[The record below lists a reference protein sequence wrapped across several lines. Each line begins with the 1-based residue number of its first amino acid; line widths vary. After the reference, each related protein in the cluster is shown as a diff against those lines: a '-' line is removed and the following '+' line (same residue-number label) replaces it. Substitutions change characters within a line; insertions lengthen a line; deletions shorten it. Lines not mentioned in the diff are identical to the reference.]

1 MKYILPLL
9 LVCLTACQN
18 NPYTASSVPLPPA
31 PEGIDKHLD
40 LSAYPATPRDYSAY
54 RNWSWKQLPSGTQG
68 TSSEEFQDIVRETL
82 DQRGLRPAANES
94 SAELKVQAET
104 HLELRTYQNTHAY
117 RDPHSGVYMP
127 LNNVYQVE
135 MMVVSIR
142 MYDAKSG
149 QVVWSNSAETPNKG
163 SRSAHSQ
170 ALRNSVK
177 RALDNFPPA

>member
-1 MKYILPLL
+1 MKYTLPLL

-31 PEGIDKHLD
+31 PEGINNHLD

-54 RNWSWKQLPSGTQG
+54 RNWSWKRLPSGTHW
-68 TSSEEFQDIVRETL
+68 TSSEELQDIVRETL
-82 DQRGLRPAANES
+82 EQRGLRPATGES
-94 SAELKVQAET
+94 AADLKIEADSR
-104 HLELRTYQNTHAY
+104 LELRTYQSHDAY
-117 RDPHSGVYMP
+117 PDPYRGGYRP
-127 LNNVYQVE
+127 INNVYQVE
-135 MMVVSIR
+135 MLVVSIR
-142 MYDAKSG
+142 MFDAKSG
-149 QVVWSNSAETPNKG
+149 QVVWSNSAETPNDG